1 MIWYEGT
8 ATSGY
13 NTYPREVMTRVTVIN
28 GEVLISIHN
37 VPSNFTGT
45 VTIPWQSSYSTT
57 IPNYPVQIKPP
68 KNWKWFDFLRTH
80 KPYYYRKSISK
91 SLSAVTCH
99 STCVSRAQKAAQKRK
114 RYVQA
119 LRTA

>member
-1 MIWYEGT
+1 MMWYEGT

-13 NTYPREVMTRVTVIN
+13 NTYPSEVVARVTVIN
-28 GEVLISIHN
+28 GQVRISVKN
-37 VPSNFTGT
+37 VPSNYTGT
-45 VTIPWQSSYSTT
+45 VTIPYPVSYGTT
-57 IPNYPVQIKPP
+57 IPYYPKAVKPP

-80 KPYYYRKSISK
+80 KPYYYRKSVSK
-91 SLSAVTCH
+91 RGATVTFQA
-99 STCVSRAQKAAQKRK
+99 TCVSRAQKAAQKRK